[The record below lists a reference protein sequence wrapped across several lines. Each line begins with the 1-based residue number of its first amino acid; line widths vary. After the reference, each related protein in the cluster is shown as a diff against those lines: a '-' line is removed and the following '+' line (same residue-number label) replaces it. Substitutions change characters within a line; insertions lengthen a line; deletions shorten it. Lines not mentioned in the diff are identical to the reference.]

1 MIVFKCVVE
10 WCILVCYSRPISL
23 LSVNSKVTKG
33 RGIVHGYVTR
43 SFAWLHHNP
52 PSVSTSP
59 YFQNTYTKARCSSQ
73 RKIEQQQRFISTLF
87 PLCTSKMISNEMFK
101 GLQFYTPIWI
111 FPNVFKKKKRFVPSE
126 FSALVSKHFQSSFD
140 GMRVSFQK
148 KTIGRIELFA
158 DV

>member
-10 WCILVCYSRPISL
+10 WCILVCYFRPISL
-23 LSVNSKVTKG
+23 LSVNSKMTKEG
-33 RGIVHGYVTR
+33 GIVHGYVTR

-59 YFQNTYTKARCSSQ
+59 YFQNTYTKASQ

-101 GLQFYTPIWI
+101 GIAVLHAHLNFSKRLL
-111 FPNVFKKKKRFVPSE
+111 KKKKRFVPSE
-126 FSALVSKHFQSSFD
+126 ISALVSKHFQSIFD

>member
-111 FPNVFKKKKRFVPSE
+111 FPNVFKKKKKDLSLLNFRLLFRSIFNQVLMGCE
-126 FSALVSKHFQSSFD
+126 CHFKRKQ
-140 GMRVSFQK
+140 
-148 KTIGRIELFA
+148 
-158 DV
+158 